1 MDAVLENDVVFG
13 SRCARRRVG
22 ARNVVRGSSM
32 APQPWGTLCWICVT
46 AAGMTN
52 VPPAGLRVL
61 SSEIMAVQVSGGVR
75 MHVLLQLRQRA
86 VAGRWFGFV
95 VAVVVIEY
103 PLTIVVVECPLNLGP
118 QLVDDPRVALAV
130 PVFVDARHVTAAVF
144 APVVTLDDLIT
155 GKEREKLMPF
165 VVRCYA

>member
-118 QLVDDPRVALAV
+118 QLVDDPRRVALAV
-130 PVFVDARHVTAAVF
+130 PASSSMHATFTAAVF
-144 APVVTLDDLIT
+144 APVTL
-155 GKEREKLMPF
+155 
-165 VVRCYA
+165 A

>member
-118 QLVDDPRVALAV
+118 QLVDDPRRVALAV
-130 PVFVDARHVTAAVF
+130 PASSSMHATFTAAVF
-144 APVVTLDDLIT
+144 APVTPDDLIT
-155 GKEREKLMPF
+155 GKDRERN
-165 VVRCYA
+165 

>member
-1 MDAVLENDVVFG
+1 
-13 SRCARRRVG
+13 
-22 ARNVVRGSSM
+22 M

-118 QLVDDPRVALAV
+118 RSLSMI
-130 PVFVDARHVTAAVF
+130 PVLRWRYPSSSMPVTPEPSPLLLPYPLMIKEKNRNTMTFVR
-144 APVVTLDDLIT
+144 
-155 GKEREKLMPF
+155 R
-165 VVRCYA
+165 YA